1 MYDLY
6 LYTEKIYND
15 LPLLLSVKR
24 LFILSKLNLGISE
37 GKKGIYE
44 LFDWFLIGH
53 FKMYLFKLA
62 SGTDRYLLPH
72 QIILESG
79 GTEFIYQ
86 TQCRQEEG

>member
-44 LFDWFLIGH
+44 LFD
-53 FKMYLFKLA
+53 
-62 SGTDRYLLPH
+62 
-72 QIILESG
+72 
-79 GTEFIYQ
+79 
-86 TQCRQEEG
+86 